1 MQHRSTNA
9 LCILSRMNRRR
20 ATRRKQAKRSKRHTQ
35 RKQRTRRIKGGSIAT
50 PMIGSLEG
58 EDHKGLNKIVV
69 AGPMGVMSGS
79 AYVQAMSDLD
89 QQGAE

>member
-1 MQHRSTNA
+1 
-9 LCILSRMNRRR
+9 MNRRR
-20 ATRRKQAKRSKRHTQ
+20 ATRRKQTKRFKRRTQ
-35 RKQRTRRIKGGSIAT
+35 RKRSNSKLRIKGGSIAT

>member
-1 MQHRSTNA
+1 
-9 LCILSRMNRRR
+9 
-20 ATRRKQAKRSKRHTQ
+20 
-35 RKQRTRRIKGGSIAT
+35 
-50 PMIGSLEG
+50 MIGSLEG

>member
-1 MQHRSTNA
+1 MSKRSKR
-9 LCILSRMNRRR
+9 I
-20 ATRRKQAKRSKRHTQ
+20 TRRKQSKRSRTLRKRSKR
-35 RKQRTRRIKGGSIAT
+35 GGSITT

-58 EDHKGLNKIVV
+58 EEHKGLNRIVV

-79 AYVQAMSDLD
+79 AYLQAMADLD